1 MLDINKYEAF
11 SFSEFWNTLSA
22 SFVQYEFI
30 FFAAVL
36 LLLYYIF
43 PKKIRWTI
51 LLAGSIAFY
60 SIAGLHPLITVVLT
74 SFIVYAAALLIEA
87 TEKKNKKKRRLI
99 TAIGV
104 VVLLM
109 VLCFVKLY
117 SLLDWRF
124 YYAIPLG
131 ISYYTFSSIAYL
143 ADVYWGKDKAE
154 RNYFKL
160 LLFVLYFPKILQGP
174 IARHRTLGP
183 QLVRGNAFNAKEF
196 GYGLQL
202 AVWGYFKKLVIADRI
217 SMFTST
223 VWANYESFGGAIL
236 LVNAVLSAFQ
246 LYADFSGCMDI
257 ARGIS
262 QMLGIELERN
272 FDRPFSSKSAAEFW
286 RRWHMTLGSWFKD
299 YVFMPM
305 VISPKLIKL
314 SGKVNKKFGKRAGK
328 AVMLII
334 PPLVVWLMT
343 GIWHGTGVNY
353 VLWGVYWALIIIMTS
368 VFAPEI
374 TRLTQKLKINTE
386 SGSWKAFQVARTFL
400 LFCAA
405 RVISTM
411 PTPADMLEYF
421 RRIFAEPRIW
431 QLFDG
436 TLFAQGLSALEWFI
450 TLILIGL
457 LCVVFSVQGKM
468 RVRETIA
475 GWNLVFRCAFY
486 ALAVILIFVFGIYGP
501 GFDASSFVYMN
512 F

>member
-1 MLDINKYEAF
+1 MLDTNKYEAF
-11 SFSEFWNTLSA
+11 SFSEFWDTLST

-30 FFAAVL
+30 FFTAAL

-43 PKKIRWTI
+43 PKKVRWTV

-60 SIAGLHPLITVVLT
+60 SIAGLHPLITVLLT
-74 SFIVYAAALLIEA
+74 SFIVYASALLIEG
-87 TEKKNKKKRRLI
+87 TEKKNRKKRRLI
-99 TAIGV
+99 TAVGV
-104 VVLLM
+104 VILLS

-117 SLLDWRF
+117 SLLDWKF
-124 YYAIPLG
+124 YYVIPLG

-143 ADVYWGKDKAE
+143 ADIYWGKDKAE
-154 RNYFKL
+154 QNYFKL
-160 LLFVLYFPKILQGP
+160 LLFELYFPKILQGP
-174 IARHRTLGP
+174 ISRHKTLGS
-183 QLVRGNAFNAKEF
+183 QLLRGNSFNAREF

-202 AVWGYFKKLVIADRI
+202 AVWGYFKKMVIADRI

-223 VWANYESFGGAIL
+223 VWANYGSLGGAIL

-262 QMLGIELERN
+262 QALGIDLERN

-286 RRWHMTLGSWFKD
+286 RRWHISLGSWFKD
-299 YVFMPM
+299 YVFMPL

-314 SGKVNKKFGKRAGK
+314 SGTLAKRFGKRAGK

-334 PPLVVWLMT
+334 PPLVVWLLT
-343 GIWHGTGVNY
+343 GIWHGTGINY
-353 VLWGVYWALIIIMTS
+353 VLWGVYWALIIITTS

-374 TRLTQKLKINTE
+374 TKLTKLLRINTD
-386 SGSWKAFQVARTFL
+386 SAGWSAFQVIRTFL

-421 RRIFAEPRIW
+421 RRIFTEPRIW

-436 TLFAQGLSALEWFI
+436 TLLNQGLNGLEWCI
-450 TLILIGL
+450 TLVLIGL
-457 LCVVFSVQGKM
+457 LCVVFSVQGKR

-475 GWNLVFRCAFY
+475 GWNLVSRCAFY
-486 ALAVILIFVFGIYGP
+486 AMAVILILIFGIYGP
-501 GFDASSFVYMN
+501 GFDSSSFVYMN